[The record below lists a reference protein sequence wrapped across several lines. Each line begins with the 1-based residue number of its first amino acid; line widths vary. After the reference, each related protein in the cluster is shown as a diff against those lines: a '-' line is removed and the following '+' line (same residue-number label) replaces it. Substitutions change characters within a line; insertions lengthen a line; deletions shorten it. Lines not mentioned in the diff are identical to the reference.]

1 MIAAE
6 ILSPILATV
15 VGVLINFASGNA
27 RNVFAWTL
35 VATAT
40 LATMAIIYRQHTGR
54 LVPGGTRRT
63 GVAIGVVVVVLIG
76 SGVYEA
82 IRPPAAS
89 CDRLAQGAPQLDPRT
104 NTRWP
109 TVYRCPKPGNAL
121 VYEHPA
127 RSSIIVGFMAPGDS
141 WVVCW
146 RRVQNVVW
154 YYTQGDEHR
163 AKAPLRAWGY
173 MSQDALRLRTEP
185 DPAVPRCSAT
195 VP

>member
-1 MIAAE
+1 VIAAE
-6 ILSPILATV
+6 IVSPVLATV

-27 RNVFAWTL
+27 GNVFAWAL

-40 LATMAIIYRQHTGR
+40 LATVAVIYRQHTGR
-54 LVPGGTRRT
+54 LAPGGRRWT
-63 GVAIGVVVVVLIG
+63 IVALGVVALVLVG

-82 IRPPAAS
+82 TRPPAAS
-89 CDRLAQGAPQLDPRT
+89 CDRLAEGAPQTDPRT

-109 TVYRCPKPGNAL
+109 AVYLCPKPGNAL

-127 RSSIIVGFMAPGDS
+127 RSSLIVGFMAPGDS

-146 RRVQNVVW
+146 RRVHGVIW

-163 AKAPLRAWGY
+163 NNASLHAWGY

>member
-1 MIAAE
+1 MIVAE

-27 RNVFAWTL
+27 DNVFAWAL

-40 LATMAIIYRQHTGR
+40 LAAVAVANRQRTGR
-54 LVPGGTRRT
+54 LVPGGPRRT
-63 GVAIGVVVVVLIG
+63 GVAIGAVVLVLAG
-76 SGVYEA
+76 SGGYQA
-82 IRPPAAS
+82 MRPPAAS
-89 CDRLAQGAPQLDPRT
+89 CDRLTQGTQLDPRT
-104 NTRWP
+104 NTRWR

-127 RSSIIVGFMAPGDS
+127 LSSAIVGFMSPGDS

-146 RRVQNVVW
+146 RRVQGVVW
-154 YYTQGDEHR
+154 YYTQGDDHR
-163 AKAPLRAWGY
+163 AKPALRAWGY

-185 DPAVPRCSAT
+185 DHAVPHCTAN